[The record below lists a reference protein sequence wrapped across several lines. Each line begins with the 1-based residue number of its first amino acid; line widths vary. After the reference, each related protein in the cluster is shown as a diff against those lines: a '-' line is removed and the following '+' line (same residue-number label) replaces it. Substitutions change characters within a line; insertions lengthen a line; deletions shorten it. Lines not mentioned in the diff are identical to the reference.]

1 MKKKKIKIIKE
12 RFKSKSS
19 LEALIENNDF
29 LIETATA
36 VNQQNPTIPGYGNE
50 PYVIGAAFSLNENQ
64 TSNLLEGNR
73 GLISYFEKKDIYK
86 KLEIDQKDL
95 SDKIE
100 ILEQKNSLL
109 TENIDLDFIE
119 ILIREKFLFGKEG
132 EITYITKDNGS
143 KN

>member
-1 MKKKKIKIIKE
+1 MLDKLKKNYFLLIIT
-12 RFKSKSS
+12 
-19 LEALIENNDF
+19 F
-29 LIETATA
+29 LI
-36 VNQQNPTIPGYGNE
+36 IY
-50 PYVIGAAFSLNENQ
+50 FFF
-64 TSNLLEGNR
+64 NLLDGNR

-86 KLEIDQKDL
+86 KLEIDQKNL

-100 ILEQKNSLL
+100 VLEQKNSLL

-132 EITYITKDNGS
+132 ETTYIVKDNGT